1 MVDRSGC
8 RPLAV
13 CHCRTVA
20 FVQLLMSPRLSTKLL
35 ALMLL
40 TVSLI
45 TFALPSNRGAA
56 QSANITH
63 EIRSWNESGI
73 ATVWITLNLPNDFV
87 RTNGV
92 TTINVGCGEVRSCHR
107 GYLRVSGTASTG
119 VTGSFS
125 MLLPPDEYG
134 LSITAILSS
143 ARLGRIEHRFSNY
156 SLSLPKPKLIDMEH
170 VETEISELNDDG
182 TVDLVIKYFARRTG
196 EWPVTYFRASAKCIE
211 EPDCSSIK
219 TVRPGWNDD
228 PVGTPHG
235 VYFELNGIVPGERRL
250 KVTFE
255 SINPVPSEH
264 VEAKSIEDLSVSIP
278 VAKPPNVS
286 FAGYEIVE
294 YSEDG
299 TATVQFEFDIERA
312 DAWPITSIS
321 SKLGCLDRSCGFGGL
336 IERISFN
343 DSSKSVIRWETI
355 APGFKPGKTRLG
367 ATFSAIHSPWI
378 GADRSAVIT
387 EITIE
392 IEPQPEFKVVW
403 DSDAD
408 VVGYFMSGE
417 AHVNLELSPRQ
428 LGFAGPSDET
438 LQGLCFE
445 VEGNDRS
452 CARASAP
459 TEFSV
464 GRDRVKVKLPR
475 LRQGLNMVS
484 IDAGRAS
491 GVVSVEVPVRTV
503 GVPREVW
510 KCFVDSGRGRV
521 QPCAGLETQRV
532 RKWDRATLNV
542 YREGDPLYVKFFDEA
557 LDHVETI
564 TGIDYEIVESIDD
577 ADVEAY
583 LAHRG
588 SPRIRELFDSHCNV
602 FRPCARHEF
611 ADSLSFTVAKGYV
624 LVDHVFGG
632 LPLEKDALE
641 KFVRYEVGL
650 AATQLL
656 VPHASGSF
664 DRSAH
669 RGEPPFYTSVV
680 DFKVLPLLYLPQVKP
695 GMRREDIREFV
706 VFADETLDYVPSLP
720 DIELVGYHLWRELM
734 DARSVALEARG
745 ADVREDTRE
754 FGPIIDVQFSDI
766 HPFTHRLVK
775 FSTPDLDALI
785 LGFVDE
791 ETWVF
796 DDSNWV
802 LESVSP
808 GFTSVYRQDIKFEP
822 SLVTPIQ
829 FLADTRKY
837 PDGFELRRLES
848 DLMSLTREV
857 GRYPRGDYDAE
868 IIFDPESY
876 RVQSYRLKWY
886 FDEDV
891 RPPYEVEAWDVEYGE
906 GDFEMPEGIRENSA
920 YYDRFLR

>member
-1 MVDRSGC
+1 MRRFTKALLAVLAFSVLFVSISLTEDGGAAQ
-8 RPLAV
+8 PLAV
-13 CHCRTVA
+13 A
-20 FVQLLMSPRLSTKLL
+20 
-35 ALMLL
+35 
-40 TVSLI
+40 
-45 TFALPSNRGAA
+45 
-56 QSANITH
+56 H
-63 EIRSWNESGI
+63 EIKSWNDDGT
-73 ATVWITLNLPNDFV
+73 ATVWMTLTMPKEFA
-87 RTNGV
+87 RANGV
-92 TTINVGCGEVRSCHR
+92 TTINVGCGAVRSCHR
-107 GYLRVSGTASTG
+107 GYLRVVGTPTSGLTG
-119 VTGSFS
+119 AFS
-125 MLLPPDEYG
+125 IVLLPGEYG
-134 LSITAILSS
+134 LSITATLSS

-170 VETEISELNDDG
+170 VETEIRELNDDG
-182 TVDLVIKYFARRTG
+182 TVDLVIKYFASRAG
-196 EWPVTYFRASAKCIE
+196 EWPVTHFRASAECVE
-211 EPDCSSIK
+211 GPDCSSVI

-235 VYFELNGIVPGERRL
+235 VYFELNGFVPGERRL

-255 SINPVPSEH
+255 SVDPVPSEH

-278 VAKPPNVS
+278 VAKPPDVR

-321 SKLGCLDRSCGFGGL
+321 STLGCLDRSCGFSGL
-336 IERISFN
+336 IERTWVDDLSN
-343 DSSKSVIRWETI
+343 SVIRLGTI
-355 APGFKPGKTRLG
+355 APGFKPGNTRLG

-438 LQGLCFE
+438 LQGVCFE
-445 VEGNDRS
+445 VGINDRS
-452 CARASAP
+452 CVRPAAP

-464 GRDRVKVKLPR
+464 GRDSVKVKLPGLR
-475 LRQGLNMVS
+475 LRQGMTTVS

-491 GVVSVEVPVRTV
+491 GSASIEVPVRTV
-503 GVPREVW
+503 GVSREHW
-510 KCFVDSGRGRV
+510 KCFVDRGRGRV
-521 QPCAGLETQRV
+521 QPCAGLEGQRV

-542 YREGDPLYVKFFDEA
+542 YREGDPFYVGFFDEA

-564 TGIDYEIVESIDD
+564 TGIEYEIVESIDE

-588 SPRIRELFDSHCNV
+588 SPRIRELFDSHCSV

-611 ADSLSFTVAKGYV
+611 AESESFAVVKGYV

-632 LPLEKDALE
+632 LALEDEVLEKH
-641 KFVRYEVGL
+641 VRYEVGL
-650 AATQLL
+650 AATQVL

-669 RGEPPFYTSVV
+669 RGEPPFYTSVIDV
-680 DFKVLPLLYLPQVKP
+680 KALPLLYLPQVTP

-706 VFADETLDYVPSLP
+706 VFADEMLDYVTSLP

-745 ADVREDTRE
+745 ADVRDDTRE
-754 FGPIIDVQFSDI
+754 YGPSIEVQFSDI
-766 HPFTHRLVK
+766 YPYQHRRVK
-775 FSTPDLDALI
+775 FSAPTIDAVI
-785 LGFVDE
+785 LGFAEE

-796 DDSNWV
+796 DGSNWV
-802 LESVSP
+802 IEPGLT

-822 SLVTPIQ
+822 SLVTPIE
-829 FLADTRKY
+829 FLADTRQY
-837 PDGFELRRLES
+837 AHRFELKRLES
-848 DLMSLTREV
+848 GLMSLIREA
-857 GRYPRGDYDAE
+857 GPYPSGDYDAE
-868 IIFDPESY
+868 IVFDPETY
-876 RVQSYRLKWY
+876 RVQSYRLKRY
-886 FDEDV
+886 FDENV
-891 RPPYEVEAWDVEYGE
+891 RPPYEVEAWNIRYGE
-906 GDFEMPEGIRENSA
+906 GDFELPDEIRENST
-920 YYDRFLR
+920 YYDRFFR